1 MSSNQNSRVHAL
13 LRLAVSGL
21 LLWGSAAVAGP
32 AFATGFEAPDY
43 SGSSGGVSVN
53 GQQGWY
59 TPNVAGAVDQ
69 FVFTYDGNA
78 LGMPANPIGED
89 QFLGAQTLQLGD
101 FPRAQLNFD
110 FSQATVWTVSYDVA
124 MGFNGVLPAVNN
136 LGSFSLQD
144 STIARYFIQL
154 NTWVNPDTADQWNA
168 GYLAF
173 DSTSSMDVD
182 PRSPGDAWN
191 NLAVNHWYNVST
203 TFDFDSNTI
212 TSVSITDL
220 DSGDTS
226 TFAPTGWYLNGGS
239 VFRPPLPTG
248 LRYFVGGGDS
258 YQDNVGS
265 WDNVT
270 ITAVSGPSIQN
281 GNVSQGVQPAQVK
294 PGPVTN

>member
-89 QFLGAQTLQLGD
+89 QFLGAQTRQLGD

>member
-1 MSSNQNSRVHAL
+1 MSSNQNSRVYAL

-32 AFATGFEAPDY
+32 AFYTGFEDY
-43 SGSSGGVSVN
+43 NGSSGGVTVN

-59 TPNVAGAVDQ
+59 TPNVAGATDQ

-78 LGMPANPIGED
+78 LGMPANPFGD
-89 QFLGAQTLQLGD
+89 AQFLGAQTLQLGD
-101 FPRAQLNFD
+101 FPRAQLDFD
-110 FSQATVWTVSYDVA
+110 FSQATVWTVSYDIA
-124 MGFNGVLPAVNN
+124 NGFNGVLPAVDN
-136 LGSFSLQD
+136 LSSFSLQD
-144 STIARYFIQL
+144 STFARYFIAL
-154 NTWVNPDTADQWNA
+154 NTWTNPDTGDHWDAYYAVFNAD
-168 GYLAF
+168 G
-173 DSTSSMDVD
+173 SMVD
-182 PRSPGDAWN
+182 LPGLSPGAAWR
-191 NLAVNHWYNVST
+191 NLAVNHWFNQST

-220 DSGDTS
+220 DTGDTA
-226 TFAPTGWYLNGGS
+226 TFQPNGWYLNGGA

-265 WDNVT
+265 WDNLT
-270 ITAVSGPSIQN
+270 ITAVAGPSIQN
-281 GNVSQGVQPAQVK
+281 GNVSQGVQPVQIK

>member
-43 SGSSGGVSVN
+43 NGSSAGVTVN

-124 MGFNGVLPAVNN
+124 MGFNGTLPAVNN

-173 DSTSSMDVD
+173 DSSGGMDVD
-182 PRSPGDAWN
+182 PRSPGNAWN
-191 NLAVNHWYNVST
+191 NLAVNHWYNIST

-220 DSGDTS
+220 DSGDSS
-226 TFAPTGWYLNGGS
+226 TFQPNGWYLNGGS

-248 LRYFVGGGDS
+248 LRFFVGGGDS

-270 ITAVSGPSIQN
+270 ITAVAGPSVPN
-281 GNVSQGVQPAQVK
+281 TSTSTSPQGAQVK
-294 PGPVTN
+294 PGRVTN